1 MTKPAGERSAESP
14 PLLDRATFETGALQ
28 VTEQQLKVLLACFAV
43 LAVALNVPWALA
55 LARAPRDLVIAVT
68 IAGFAGAA
76 ATGVVGMQRAGHR
89 IRELGLC
96 CPSCGEELVGGG
108 RSEDS
113 RHQRVLRTGRC
124 PQCDTALF
132 ASVPGWR
139 PQRDLRG
146 LIYMAAS
153 LGVLLVGLAGSVW
166 LGDQAERRASEE
178 RCMRWR
184 AAATTSW
191 EIARVAAMKPTR
203 RSRWTCGEL
212 LAPTPISI
220 PDSPLPPH

>member
-1 MTKPAGERSAESP
+1 M
-14 PLLDRATFETGALQ
+14 LDRATFEAGALL
-28 VTEQQLKVLLACFAV
+28 VTEQQLKALFICFSM
-43 LAVALNVPWALA
+43 LAVALNLPWALA
-55 LARAPRDLVIAVT
+55 LARAPRAVVIAVT

-76 ATGVVGMQRAGHR
+76 ATGVVGMQRAWHR
-89 IRELGLC
+89 IHELGLC

-113 RHQRVLRTGRC
+113 RHQRVLATGRC
-124 PQCDTALF
+124 TQCATALF
-132 ASVPGWR
+132 ASVPEWR
-139 PQRDLRG
+139 PQRNLRG

-184 AAATTSW
+184 AAATTRW
-191 EIARVAAMKPTR
+191 ESARVAAMRPTR

-212 LAPTPISI
+212 LAPTPIFN
-220 PDSPLPPH
+220 PDSTLPPH